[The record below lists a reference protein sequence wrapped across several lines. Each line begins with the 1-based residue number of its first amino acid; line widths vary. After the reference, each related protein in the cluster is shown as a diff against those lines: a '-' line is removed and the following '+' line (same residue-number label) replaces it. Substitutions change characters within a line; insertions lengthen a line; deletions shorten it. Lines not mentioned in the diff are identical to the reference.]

1 MRWCLSDL
9 PPPNHLCKA
18 VSPSSWSSLPVWLWL
33 RTESRTVQ
41 SRMWCHQS
49 WWQFQLKAYL
59 HSRVGISSHS
69 FTWMWDQPL
78 HGHSLHHWIPPH
90 QSFLGRVRLYSV
102 STSASK
108 TSSSIHPHCHQIW
121 EPHWPAMMLPHS
133 ECEQGPL
140 KASYS
145 KAMRKVQCW
154 HNVAT
159 ICESCQHRSC
169 SCGGEALL
177 GKDSRS
183 GCQRNQSVCMCKYE
197 CAHACLLVFA
207 CMTIW
212 QIGMDLNS
220 VIYTNYCLSH
230 VILFF
235 CWTLYEHKTG
245 KGVHRQKQERR

>member
-1 MRWCLSDL
+1 MAILFITGFLLINPFLVGSDYIPCQLQLLKL
-9 PPPNHLCKA
+9 PHL
-18 VSPSSWSSLPVWLWL
+18 
-33 RTESRTVQ
+33 
-41 SRMWCHQS
+41 
-49 WWQFQLKAYL
+49 
-59 HSRVGISSHS
+59 
-69 FTWMWDQPL
+69 
-78 HGHSLHHWIPPH
+78 
-90 QSFLGRVRLYSV
+90 
-102 STSASK
+102 
-108 TSSSIHPHCHQIW
+108 IHPHCHQIW

-159 ICESCQHRSC
+159 ICESCQHRIC

-212 QIGMDLNS
+212 QIGIDLNS

-235 CWTLYEHKTG
+235 RWTLYEHKTG
-245 KGVHRQKQERR
+245 KGVHRQKQERRQLEKMKTQRTKPKHVYVLYVMFVGYEDNNHSNNTITITITTTNI